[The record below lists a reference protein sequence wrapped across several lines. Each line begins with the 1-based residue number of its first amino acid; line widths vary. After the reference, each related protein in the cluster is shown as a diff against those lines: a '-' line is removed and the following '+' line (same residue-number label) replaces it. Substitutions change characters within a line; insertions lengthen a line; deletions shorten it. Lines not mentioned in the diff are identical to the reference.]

1 MILLNAC
8 STRKIVFNDCEEFQ
22 FFSLVPNPSKD
33 IEMHHFDDIITDEP
47 TAAFLRDYPIEWLR
61 SEDKKQLLGVQVSK
75 QTKNICREFLSSIV
89 SVDAERTPQ
98 GRVTGVKKKSN
109 CALSVSG
116 KS

>member
-33 IEMHHFDDIITDEP
+33 IEMHNFDDIITDEP

-61 SEDKKQLLGVQVSK
+61 SEDKKQLLGVRVEADK
-75 QTKNICREFLSSIV
+75 TICREFLSSIV
-89 SVDAERTPQ
+89 SVDAKELL
-98 GRVTGVKKKSN
+98 KDE
-109 CALSVSG
+109 
-116 KS
+116 